1 MEHTLTE
8 EAGVTIVRL
17 RGALDV
23 SQAMEVRELLGRLV
37 GVPSARVLVDLGEV
51 TLIDSSG
58 VGLFVTAHRMAES
71 AGARFGLAAAGGSV
85 GRVFELTRTDRLLR
99 IFPSVAD
106 GVGAL
111 GGNGP

>member
-8 EAGVTIVRL
+8 EAGVKIVRL
-17 RGALDV
+17 RGPMDV
-23 SQAMEVRELLGRLV
+23 SRAMELRDLLGRLID
-37 GVPSARVLVDLGEV
+37 GPSARVLVDLAEV

-58 VGLFVTAHRMAES
+58 VGLFVTAHRTADS
-71 AGARFGLAAAGGSV
+71 VGARFGLAAAGGSV

-99 IFPSVAD
+99 IFPSVAE

-111 GGNGP
+111 SGDAG